1 MSDGSTPP
9 GRRSSVQYEW
19 QAYYLDGQ
27 TAIRHPATVRL
38 MRQGLEV
45 QAPGGWT
52 RFWPYAELRQTQGF
66 YEGEEIRLER
76 GGDLSEALLIPE
88 VGFLASLNAVAP
100 ELAGRFHDPGR
111 RTQRVRLTILAAV
124 AVVGITGALY
134 LWGIP
139 ALALLVAPRVPV
151 AWEER
156 LGRSAIDY
164 LAPQELV
171 CHDPRRQQALDA
183 IVARLAATAP
193 TSPYTFRLFVVNRPD
208 VNALAAPGGY
218 LVVFRGLLERTHS
231 PEELAGVL
239 AHEMQHVMQRH
250 TTQAVIQHTSTGLL
264 LAALTGDMTGPL
276 AYGLQ
281 SARVLGQLQYSRR
294 AEGHADEE
302 GLRMLQAARIDSAG
316 MIHFFET
323 LLKEDRQPAKLLK
336 YLATHPSPIDRIER
350 LKVLAADAPRPPV
363 PLLPDTDWDDI
374 KKICAA
380 VEPAKPSR

>member
-9 GRRSSVQYEW
+9 GRRSTVQYEW

-38 MRQGLEV
+38 MREGLEV
-45 QAPGGWT
+45 QTSGGWT
-52 RFWPYAELRQTQGF
+52 RFWPYTELRQTQGF
-66 YEGEEIRLER
+66 YEGEEVRLER
-76 GGDLSEALLIPE
+76 GSDLSEALLIPE
-88 VGFLASLNAVAP
+88 VGFLASLRDIAP
-100 ELAGRFHDPGR
+100 QLGRRFHDPAIR
-111 RTQRVRLTILAAV
+111 RHRVRLTILAAV
-124 AVVGITGALY
+124 AVVGIAGALY

-139 ALALLVAPRVPV
+139 ALASLVAPRVPV
-151 AWEER
+151 VWEER
-156 LGRSAIDY
+156 LGRSAMDY
-164 LAPQELV
+164 LAPRELI
-171 CHDPRRQQALDA
+171 CEDPRRQKALDA
-183 IVARLAATAP
+183 ILARLAATSR
-193 TSPYTFRLFVVNRPD
+193 SPYTFRLFVVNRPD

-218 LVVFRGLLERTHS
+218 LVVFRGLLERTRS

-294 AEGHADEE
+294 AESRADEE
-302 GLRMLQAARIDSAG
+302 GLRMLEAARVDPAG
-316 MIHFFET
+316 MIRFFDT
-323 LLKEDRQPAKLLK
+323 LVKEDRQPANLLR
-336 YLATHPSPIDRIER
+336 YLSTHPNPIDRIEH
-350 LKVLAADAPRPPV
+350 LKALASKAPRTPV
-363 PLLPDTDWDDI
+363 PLLPDVDWDDV

-380 VEPAKPSR
+380 LGPARPSR